1 MEALMI
7 SGVKAHYVRS
17 YMDVT
22 LACFHVYFKY
32 TKLKHKFL
40 NNKKGFTYVKLRPL
54 ALRECKEHTKIMDTQ

>member
-40 NNKKGFTYVKLRPL
+40 NNKKGFTYVKLRHKVYKHKKNTL
-54 ALRECKEHTKIMDTQ
+54 KS